1 MKEKQYD
8 ITFHLGMSKSGSTF
22 LQKNVFPLF
31 TRINY
36 AKKHDYQL
44 HKLVPEN
51 PKTDNYLFS
60 FELHKGLQKE
70 LDALSALHQDYKVVY
85 ILRKQEDWIKSKYNY
100 YIRKHGHLAFG
111 DFVNVHDQE
120 KSVLSLENLQLID
133 QVNAINKHS
142 NEKAL
147 FIDFDDLNNKPDQ
160 AIKRIASFVNAEI
173 DMHAINKKR
182 VNKSF
187 SPKQLILLRRFNRF
201 YSYNASTSDSKAIKF
216 THHKYREFML
226 HTLAFFIRFLP
237 EIFISNKTLY
247 DQEVLADINSKFES
261 DWKECLKYTEKFE

>member
-8 ITFHLGMSKSGSTF
+8 ITFHLGMSKAGSTF

-31 TRINY
+31 TKISY

-44 HKLVPEN
+44 HKLVSEN
-51 PKTDNYLFS
+51 PEADNYLFS
-60 FELHKGLQKE
+60 FEFHKGLQKE

-85 ILRKQEDWIKSKYNY
+85 ILRKQESWIKSKYNY

-120 KSVLSLENLQLID
+120 KSILSLENLQLID

-142 NEKAL
+142 NGKAL
-147 FIDFDDLNNKPDQ
+147 FIDFDDLDNKPDQ
-160 AIKRIASFVNAEI
+160 TIKRIASFVNAEI
-173 DMHAINKKR
+173 DVDAINNKR

-187 SPKQLILLRRFNRF
+187 SPKELKLLRKFNRF
-201 YSYNASTSDSKAIKF
+201 YSYSVSTSHSKAIEF
-216 THHKYREFML
+216 VHHKYRELML
-226 HTLAFFIRFLP
+226 HTLAFFIQFLP
-237 EIFISNKTLY
+237 EIFISNQTLY

-261 DWKECLKYTEKFE
+261 DWKECQKYIEKFD